1 MIRFLRPLSFAL
13 LLLAAAGGVSAQT
26 VFVMDQ
32 FTGTNGTT
40 LQAHSPNTGAAWTR
54 VIGSNLNI
62 QTNTLR
68 ATAVNA
74 GDIYTNG
81 TTAPAAN
88 YVVGMSV
95 TFTNANANNYINL
108 IGRGNVNAQQGYLA
122 QLQANGAMIVWPVT
136 GGTIGAPIINTIVAM
151 TLNVQHVFIL
161 QMIGNQISVFF
172 DGTQTGPVT
181 NNAVAGPGV
190 VGLGLNANNIAQV
203 TADNFFAGTFAV
215 TEARMRTMMA
225 RRHDGRALVE
235 WATGREVSN
244 LGFRVWR
251 QDGERRTLLTPSLV
265 AGSAFLTS
273 STLTA
278 GNRYRWLDDDA
289 TPRSR
294 YWIESIGLDGRREWN
309 GPVVPVT
316 APFDETAAAP
326 LLRDLG
332 QHVAPAAARSR
343 LTIVANGTHR
353 AVAPSLLPKQQVLAA
368 GAAVK
373 ISVDADGWYRVTRDE
388 LLAAGLD
395 SATDPHRLHLYADVS
410 EVAITVEGE
419 SQNRIDA
426 IRFYGTALDTPSTAT
441 RVYWLVAGDGQGR
454 RIETSTSTAT
464 GPTPTSFIVT
474 AERRDKTYF
483 FAALLNGESESFF
496 GPVISNDPTRPATQ
510 TLRLD
515 HIDRTPTTAD
525 IEISLQGATDDG
537 DDPAHDVAV
546 TLNGQ
551 SLDDIRFSGRDSV
564 TVHRVVPIGSL
575 AAGDNTLTF
584 VAKNGDVDISLISS
598 VRITYAHTYDFDSGP
613 LMLTAAGGNAVAVH
627 GATSTQISALDV
639 TAPAAPVE
647 IPVAVDGGVAR
658 FVTPAG
664 AQHTIIVTPAFAR
677 PLLVEANQPSSLH
690 SAAGADMIIIT
701 HRSLLP
707 AIEPLRQ
714 LRASQGLS
722 VLVATVGDIYDEY
735 GYGEKDPAA
744 LRMFIEA
751 TRRWTRV
758 PRYVLLVGDAT
769 FDPRNYLGFGDF
781 DLVPTKLI
789 VTRELKTASDS
800 WLTDFDDDGAA
811 DVAIAALVYAHVTP
825 MHRGAEALKPLSSLL
840 T

>member
-1 MIRFLRPLSFAL
+1 M
-13 LLLAAAGGVSAQT
+13 
-26 VFVMDQ
+26 
-32 FTGTNGTT
+32 
-40 LQAHSPNTGAAWTR
+40 
-54 VIGSNLNI
+54 
-62 QTNTLR
+62 
-68 ATAVNA
+68 
-74 GDIYTNG
+74 
-81 TTAPAAN
+81 
-88 YVVGMSV
+88 
-95 TFTNANANNYINL
+95 
-108 IGRGNVNAQQGYLA
+108 
-122 QLQANGAMIVWPVT
+122 
-136 GGTIGAPIINTIVAM
+136 
-151 TLNVQHVFIL
+151 
-161 QMIGNQISVFF
+161 
-172 DGTQTGPVT
+172 
-181 NNAVAGPGV
+181 
-190 VGLGLNANNIAQV
+190 
-203 TADNFFAGTFAV
+203 
-215 TEARMRTMMA
+215 
-225 RRHDGRALVE
+225 
-235 WATGREVSN
+235 
-244 LGFRVWR
+244 
-251 QDGERRTLLTPSLV
+251 
-265 AGSAFLTS
+265 
-273 STLTA
+273 
-278 GNRYRWLDDDA
+278 
-289 TPRSR
+289 
-294 YWIESIGLDGRREWN
+294 
-309 GPVVPVT
+309 
-316 APFDETAAAP
+316 
-326 LLRDLG
+326 
-332 QHVAPAAARSR
+332 
-343 LTIVANGTHR
+343 
-353 AVAPSLLPKQQVLAA
+353 
-368 GAAVK
+368 
-373 ISVDADGWYRVTRDE
+373 
-388 LLAAGLD
+388 
-395 SATDPHRLHLYADVS
+395 
-410 EVAITVEGE
+410 
-419 SQNRIDA
+419 
-426 IRFYGTALDTPSTAT
+426 
-441 RVYWLVAGDGQGR
+441 
-454 RIETSTSTAT
+454 
-464 GPTPTSFIVT
+464 
-474 AERRDKTYF
+474 
-483 FAALLNGESESFF
+483 NGESESFF

-613 LMLTAAGGNAVAVH
+613 LMLTAAGGNAVAVR

-811 DVAIAALVYAHVTP
+811 DVAIGRLPARTLADAQIEIGKVVAYENAPEGQAWEKSAVFVSDADSTLGFAELTASVRDLVPAGYTTESIDVATSGVNAARQSLLGRFDQGALLVNFIGHGSVDIWTDSGLFGGQDAKSLTNGIRLPFVIAMTCLNGFFHDVYTTSLAETLLAAP
-825 MHRGAEALKPLSSLL
+825 GGGAVGVFASSSLTDPHAQAATNQEL
-840 T
+840 VRALFADHATAGEAAMSAQKKSTDSDVRRTFLLFGDPAMRLK